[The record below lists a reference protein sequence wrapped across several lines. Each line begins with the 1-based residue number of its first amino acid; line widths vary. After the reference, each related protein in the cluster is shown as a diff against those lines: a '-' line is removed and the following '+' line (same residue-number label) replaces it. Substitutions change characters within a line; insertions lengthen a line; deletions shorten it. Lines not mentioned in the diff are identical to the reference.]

1 MSFAFFIYEGV
12 SKVVRV
18 MGFSAA
24 SMLGSKLRKAWA
36 DRSIEINKAS
46 EAKKRCTVLFVIE
59 WFIESPTLDQL
70 TVYGNI
76 ILSGS
81 RPCMR

>member
-1 MSFAFFIYEGV
+1 MA
-12 SKVVRV
+12 
-18 MGFSAA
+18 FSAA
-24 SMLGSKLRKAWA
+24 SLLGSKLRKAWA

-59 WFIESPTLDQL
+59 WFIEYPTSDQL
-70 TVYGNI
+70 TVSGNI

-81 RPCMR
+81 RLYIG